1 MKRPEVD
8 LAVSGHEPKSAS
20 AYMLRKQLL
29 GESITEKARQK
40 FLVLHK

>member
-8 LAVSGHEPKSAS
+8 VAVNEPKSAS

-29 GESITEKARQK
+29 GESITEKVRHR